1 MRNQSE
7 NCGWDVR
14 WMFIAVGAV
23 VALIGGILTASIVGA
38 FIGVPLLLVALPL
51 LKNPVVPAACP

>member
-1 MRNQSE
+1 
-7 NCGWDVR
+7 
-14 WMFIAVGAV
+14 MFIAVGAV